1 MTYLCALFF
10 DLSPIGSKP
19 DNCLK
24 MKFMKNI
31 PYIIYATALV
41 LLLASPKANAQVKIA
56 QGVELDKDVHD
67 FGDIILGSGAVS
79 CTFTL
84 TNNSDKPVAIYNV
97 VSSCGC
103 TDVNWTKEPV
113 KPGAKAKISATY
125 SNNEAPVP
133 FDKNLTVYLSCSKKP
148 LILKLRGVSHAR
160 ALSLSEIY
168 SCQFGNLGLR
178 SLDIKCGNILQG
190 ESRSGEFKIANVG
203 TTPLKVEFRDLS
215 EGLTMDAQEYSLAP
229 GAEQSVSYTIRSS
242 RSRWG
247 GNSYFATPVVDGKTS
262 FELGGLPDG
271 TKAGKIR
278 INAFT
283 TDNFT
288 SMTEAQKAN
297 GPRPVFKTSTF
308 SFGRAKAGSTIHAEF
323 NFTNEGEECFCV
335 YRCET
340 DALKYSHGRI
350 EPVCSGEKG
359 SVRVHVDTS
368 MMPKGETL
376 VTVKLTTNSPLR
388 PVINLF
394 ITGYLE

>member
-1 MTYLCALFF
+1 
-10 DLSPIGSKP
+10 
-19 DNCLK
+19 

-31 PYIIYATALV
+31 PYIIYAATLV
-41 LLLASPKANAQVKIA
+41 LLLACPKSSAQVKIA
-56 QGVELDKDVHD
+56 RGVEMDKDVHD

-84 TNNSDKPVAIYNV
+84 TNNSEKPVAIYNV

-103 TDVNWTKEPV
+103 TDVVWTKEPV

-125 SNNEAPVP
+125 SNNEAPLP

-148 LILKLRGVSHAR
+148 LILKLRGVSHAK

-168 SCQFGNLGLR
+168 SCHFGNLGLR
-178 SLDIKCGNILQG
+178 SMDIKCGNLLQG
-190 ESRSGEFKIANVG
+190 EARSGEFKIANIGSTVI
-203 TTPLKVEFRDLS
+203 KVEFRDLS
-215 EGLTMDAQEYSLAP
+215 EGLTMDNQEYSIAP
-229 GAEQSVSYTIRSS
+229 GTEETIGYTITSS
-242 RSRWG
+242 RNRWG
-247 GNSYFATPVVDGKTS
+247 GNSYFATPVVNGKTS
-262 FELGGLPDG
+262 FELSGLPDG
-271 TKAGKIR
+271 SKAGKIR

-288 SMTEAQKAN
+288 AMSDAQKN
-297 GPRPVFKTSTF
+297 RGPRPVFKTSTY
-308 SFGRAKAGSTIHAEF
+308 SFGKLKAGSTIHAEF
-323 NFTNEGEECFCV
+323 NFTNEGEDCFCV
-335 YRCET
+335 HRCET
-340 DALKYSHGRI
+340 DALNYSHGRI
-350 EPVCSGEKG
+350 EPVCSGENG